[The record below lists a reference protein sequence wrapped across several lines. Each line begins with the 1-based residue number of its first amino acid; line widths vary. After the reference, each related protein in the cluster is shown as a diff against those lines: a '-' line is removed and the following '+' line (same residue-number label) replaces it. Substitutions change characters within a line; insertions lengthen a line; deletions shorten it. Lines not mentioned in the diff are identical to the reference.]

1 MAPPSGEA
9 TAIRHVAIIMDG
21 NRRWA
26 ERRGLPTLAGHE
38 AGAEA
43 VRRTLRAC
51 RELGIHHLTLY
62 AFSMENWRRP
72 KTEVAGL
79 MRLLRDFLGKNLSQL
94 MEEDVRLRVI
104 GRIHLLPMGTRKV
117 VDHAVHKTARN
128 RSGTLVLAISYGG
141 RAEIV
146 DAARQ
151 LAGEAVSGKIRP
163 ADIDEAMFGRHLYA
177 PDIPDPDLLIRTSGE
192 FRLSNFLLWQV
203 SYAEMVVTET
213 LWPDFSAADLA
224 QAIREYG
231 QRQRRFGGR

>member
-1 MAPPSGEA
+1 MASGESS
-9 TAIRHVAIIMDG
+9 AIRHVAIIMDG

-51 RELGIHHLTLY
+51 REHGIRHLTLY
-62 AFSMENWRRP
+62 AFSMENWQRP
-72 KTEVAGL
+72 KAEVTGL
-79 MRLLRDFLGKNLSQL
+79 MRLLRDFLGKNLPQL
-94 MEEDVRLRVI
+94 MEEDIRLRVI
-104 GRIHLLPMGTRKV
+104 GRLALLPLATRKV
-117 VDHAVHKTARN
+117 VAHALRQTAGN
-128 RSGTLVLAISYGG
+128 TSGELILALSYGG

-151 LAGEAVSGKIRP
+151 LAEDARSGKIQP
-163 ADIDEAMFGRHLYA
+163 SDIDETMFAHHLYA
-177 PDIPDPDLLIRTSGE
+177 PDVPDPDLLIRTSGE

-203 SYAEMVVTET
+203 SYAEMVVTDT
-213 LWPDFSAADLA
+213 LWPDFSAEDLA
-224 QAIREYG
+224 AAIGEYR